1 MARTETPVRERI
13 AKLKTWRDH
22 SDWSAGK
29 AAKELNV
36 LKPTLLSWKKTYW
49 HKLDTY
55 EPGDAKREK
64 GGGRKHRMETGT
76 TVTTTYNY
84 VTKPRQANV
93 VDCAVYAL
101 HYMHAVMKFI
111 IKHRPESLL
120 EHMPSLTTSTFNV
133 KKASASRAKILSTLA
148 SLQAQ

>member
-1 MARTETPVRERI
+1 MARTETSVRERI

-64 GGGRKHRMETGT
+64 GGGHKHIQRKEGFGFASQ
-76 TVTTTYNY
+76 N
-84 VTKPRQANV
+84 PL
-93 VDCAVYAL
+93 D
-101 HYMHAVMKFI
+101 
-111 IKHRPESLL
+111 
-120 EHMPSLTTSTFNV
+120 TSEL
-133 KKASASRAKILSTLA
+133 ASAIIITN
-148 SLQAQ
+148 

>member
-1 MARTETPVRERI
+1 MARTETPIRERI
-13 AKLKTWRDH
+13 AKLKTWRVH

-64 GGGRKHRMETGT
+64 GGGRKHRMETYEWAVIEYCDTCGREDGK
-76 TVTTTYNY
+76 VKREDVFDYCSRIEQCWS
-84 VTKPRQANV
+84 VNV
-93 VDCAVYAL
+93 VD
-101 HYMHAVMKFI
+101 I
-111 IKHRPESLL
+111 DEQI
-120 EHMPSLTTSTFNV
+120 
-133 KKASASRAKILSTLA
+133 
-148 SLQAQ
+148 